1 MTGPDP
7 ETNCAGA
14 PRIGPRTN
22 LGHSVLDCAAMTEKA
37 SILVHGATG
46 FTGGLVCDLLAARG
60 LPFAVSGRSLP
71 RLDALRDRIAKRGAA
86 APVEVCV
93 VDLAREET
101 LREAIT
107 GRKIVLACAGPFI
120 EVGEPVVAVCSALG
134 VHYVDTTGE
143 QRFVADV
150 ALGYHSRAVE
160 SGACIVPA
168 MAFEIA
174 PSDWV
179 CHLAA
184 ERVGG
189 APDTIDVFYA
199 NRGAKDAGVAA
210 TTRGTKKSMLLVMAD
225 RAPLQ
230 FVDGSLVIEAAAA
243 KTTSF
248 ALPNGR
254 RLTAVSFPSPEA
266 IVVPKHTGART
277 VRTYMAMGDAAVR
290 RLHRFRRFLPALVRA
305 TRGLSDRFVAL
316 TAEGP
321 DGAMRAESTFTIIAE
336 ATKGGERSRVAL
348 TGHDPYGLT
357 AELQVYAAERAIA
370 GAIRATGVVGP
381 SVAFAPREA
390 IAALA
395 HTGLSLIEPA

>member
-1 MTGPDP
+1 
-7 ETNCAGA
+7 
-14 PRIGPRTN
+14 
-22 LGHSVLDCAAMTEKA
+22 MTEKA
-37 SILVHGATG
+37 PILVHGATG

-60 LPFAVSGRSLP
+60 LLFAVSGRSRP
-71 RLDALRDRIAKRGAA
+71 RLEALRDRIAKERGT
-86 APVEVCV
+86 APVEICS
-93 VDLAREET
+93 VDVGREES
-101 LREAIT
+101 LRDAIA
-107 GRKIVLACAGPFI
+107 GRRIVLACAGPFM
-120 EVGEPVVAVCSALG
+120 EVGEPVVAACAQLG

-150 ALGYHSRAVE
+150 SLGYHSRSKE

-174 PSDWV
+174 PADWA

-199 NRGAKDAGVAA
+199 NRGAKEGRGAA

-230 FVDGSLVIEAAAA
+230 YVDGSLVIEAAAE

-254 RLTAVSFPSPEA
+254 RLAAASFPSPEA

-277 VRTYMAMGDAAVR
+277 VRTYMAMGDSTVR
-290 RLHRFRRFLPALVRA
+290 RLHRFRRFAPALVRA
-305 TRGLSDRFVAL
+305 IRAVSDHVVAR
-316 TAEGP
+316 TGDGP
-321 DGAMRAESTFTIIAE
+321 EGAMRSESTFTVIAE

-348 TGHDPYGLT
+348 TGRDPYGLT
-357 AELQVYAAERAIA
+357 AELQVYAAERALA
-370 GAIRATGVVGP
+370 GAITARGVVGP
-381 SVAFAPREA
+381 SVAFPAREA